1 MRLKL
6 TDVVKRY
13 NRVAALDGVSLQLSE
28 VRSVVLIGPSGG
40 GKSTLLRVLA
50 GLEMPDGGSVEI
62 DGEPLLYTEENLIRH
77 RRGIGTVF
85 QSYNLFPHLTAL
97 ENVTLP
103 LVQAHGY
110 GKAAAQEYALDLL
123 RRFQLEA
130 HAGKQPFELS
140 GGQQQRVAIV
150 RAVAIKPRFL
160 LFDEPTSALDPEMTA
175 EVLDLIAELRAEG
188 RELILV
194 THNMGFARRVAD
206 YGLFLSA
213 GKIQES
219 GPVQQLFEDP
229 QTEELRGFLGRVLK
243 Y

>member
-1 MRLKL
+1 MHLRL
-6 TDVVKRY
+6 TGVVKRY
-13 NRVAALDGVSLQLSE
+13 AGQAALDGVSLQLSE
-28 VRSVVLIGPSGG
+28 ARTVVLIGPSGG

-50 GLEMPDGGSVEI
+50 GLELPDAGSVEI
-62 DGEPLLYTEENLIRH
+62 DGEPLLYDEEHLIKH
-77 RRGIGTVF
+77 RRSIGTVF
-85 QSYNLFPHLTAL
+85 QSFNLFPHLTAL

-110 GKAAAQEYALDLL
+110 GKGAAQEYAMELL

-130 HAGKQPFELS
+130 HAGKMPLELS

-150 RAVAIKPRFL
+150 RAVAVKPRFL

-175 EVLDLIAELRAEG
+175 EVLDLIDDLRSEG

-194 THNMGFARRVAD
+194 THNMGFAKQVAD
-206 YGLFLSA
+206 HCLFLSA
-213 GKIQES
+213 GKILES
-219 GPVQQLFEDP
+219 GPAEQLFSTP
-229 QTEELRGFLGRVLK
+229 QSAELKGFLGRVLK

>member
-1 MRLKL
+1 VTGL
-6 TDVVKRY
+6 VKRY
-13 NRVAALDGVSLQLSE
+13 GDQTALDGVSLQLSD
-28 VRSVVLIGPSGG
+28 VRSLVLIGPSGG

-50 GLEMPDGGSVEI
+50 GLEMPDQGSVEI
-62 DGEPLLYTEENLIRH
+62 DGEPLVYSEERLIRH

-85 QSYNLFPHLTAL
+85 QSFNLFPHLTAL

-110 GKAAAQEYALDLL
+110 GKLQADAYARELL
-123 RRFQLEA
+123 GRFHLEA
-130 HAGKQPFELS
+130 HAAKRPFELS

-150 RAVAIKPRFL
+150 RACAVKPRLL

-194 THNMGFARRVAD
+194 THEMGFARRVAD
-206 YGLFLSA
+206 HCLFIGA
-213 GKIQES
+213 GRILES
-219 GPVQQLFEDP
+219 GAAQQLFSEP
-229 QTEELRGFLGRVLK
+229 RTAELRAFLDRVLK

>member
-1 MRLKL
+1 MRLRL
-6 TDVVKRY
+6 DGVVKRY
-13 NRVAALDGVSLQLSE
+13 RDTTALDGVSLQLSDA
-28 VRSVVLIGPSGG
+28 RSVVLIGPSGG

-50 GLEMPDGGSVEI
+50 GLEVPDEGGVEI
-62 DGEPLLYTEENLIRH
+62 DGVPLTYDEQSLIRH

-85 QSYNLFPHLTAL
+85 QSFNLFPHLTAL

-110 GKAAAQEYALDLL
+110 GKVSAREYAMELFK
-123 RRFQLEA
+123 RFQLEA
-130 HAGKQPFELS
+130 HAGKRPFELS

-150 RAVAIKPRFL
+150 RAVAVKPRFL

-175 EVLDLIAELRAEG
+175 EVLDVIAELRAQG

-194 THNMGFARRVAD
+194 THEMGFAKRVAEHC
-206 YGLFLSA
+206 LFLTA
-213 GKIQES
+213 GRILES
-219 GPVQQLFEDP
+219 GPVRQLFSEP

>member
-1 MRLKL
+1 MHLKL
-6 TDVVKRY
+6 DGVVKRY
-13 NRVAALDGVSLQLSE
+13 NDLAALDGVTLQLSE
-28 VRSVVLIGPSGG
+28 VRTIVLIGPSGG

-50 GLEMPDGGSVEI
+50 GLEMPDQGSVEI
-62 DGEPLLYTEENLIRH
+62 DGVALTYSEEHLIRH

-85 QSYNLFPHLTAL
+85 QAFNLFPHLTAL

-110 GKAAAQEYALDLL
+110 GRAFAREYAMQLL
-123 RRFQLEA
+123 TRFQLEA
-130 HAGKQPFELS
+130 HAGKRPFELS

-150 RAVAIKPRFL
+150 RAVAVKPRFL

-175 EVLDLIAELRAEG
+175 EVLDIIAELRAEG

-206 YGLFLSA
+206 HCLFLGA
-213 GKIQES
+213 GKILES
-219 GPVQQLFEDP
+219 GPAQQLFDAP
-229 QTEELRGFLGRVLK
+229 RTPELKGFLGRVLK

>member
-1 MRLKL
+1 MRLSL
-6 TDVVKRY
+6 TAVVKRY
-13 NRVAALDGVSLQLSE
+13 HNVAALDGVSLQLSE
-28 VRSVVLIGPSGG
+28 ARTIVLIGPSGG

-50 GLEMPDGGSVEI
+50 GLEMPDQGSVEI
-62 DGEPLLYTEENLIRH
+62 DGEPLPYSETELIRY

-85 QSYNLFPHLTAL
+85 QAFNLFPHLTAL

-110 GKAAAQEYALDLL
+110 GKSAARKYAMQLL

-130 HAGKQPFELS
+130 HAGKKPFELS

-150 RAVAIKPRFL
+150 RAVAVKPRFL

-175 EVLDLIAELRAEG
+175 EVLDIIAELRAEG

-194 THNMGFARRVAD
+194 THNMGFARVVAD
-206 YGLFLSA
+206 HCLFLSG
-213 GKIQES
+213 GKILES
-219 GPVQQLFEDP
+219 GPSQQLFDAP
-229 QTEELRGFLGRVLK
+229 QTAELKSFLDRVLK

>member
-1 MRLKL
+1 MRLSL
-6 TDVVKRY
+6 SGVVKRY
-13 NRVAALDGVSLQLSE
+13 NDVAALDGVALQLPE
-28 VRSVVLIGPSGG
+28 ARTIVLIGPSGG

-50 GLEMPDGGSVEI
+50 GLEMPDQGSVEI
-62 DGEPLLYTEENLIRH
+62 DGNPLPYSEEHLILY

-85 QSYNLFPHLTAL
+85 QAYNLFPHLTAL

-110 GKAAAQEYALDLL
+110 GKAAAQEYAMELL
-123 RRFQLEA
+123 RRFQLEL
-130 HAGKQPFELS
+130 HAAKKPFELS

-175 EVLDLIAELRAEG
+175 EVLDIIAELRAEG

-206 YGLFLSA
+206 HCLFLSG
-213 GKIQES
+213 GKILES
-219 GPVQQLFEDP
+219 GPAQQLFNAP
-229 QTEELRGFLGRVLK
+229 QTAELQGFLGRVLK

>member
-6 TDVVKRY
+6 TNLVKRY
-13 NRVAALDGVSLQLSE
+13 HGLTALDGISLELSGMGSI
-28 VRSVVLIGPSGG
+28 VMIGPSGG
-40 GKSTLLRVLA
+40 GKSTLMRVLA
-50 GLEMPDGGSVEI
+50 GLELPDQGRVEV
-62 DGEPLLYTEENLIRH
+62 DGEPLPSHEEHLVRY

-85 QSYNLFPHLTAL
+85 QAFNLFPHLTAL

-103 LVQAHGY
+103 LVQAHGQRE
-110 GKAAAQEYALDLL
+110 GEAQEYAMELL
-123 RRFQLEA
+123 RRFQLEVHA
-130 HAGKQPFELS
+130 HKMPMELS

-150 RAVAIKPRFL
+150 RAIAIKPRFL

-175 EVLDLIAELRAEG
+175 EVLDLIAELKVEG

-206 YGLFLSA
+206 HCLFLS
-213 GKIQES
+213 GGQVLES
-219 GPVQQLFEDP
+219 GTAERLFNAP
-229 QTEELRGFLGRVLK
+229 QTPELQGFLSRVLK